1 MNRSSKGFG
10 LAGVL
15 ATVVLLI
22 VAAVFSAS
30 AKSEIRDM
38 SVSAEYLEYSL
49 CVTTEQKI
57 IYRFPCQH

>member
-22 VAAVFSAS
+22 VAAIFSAS
-30 AKSEIRDM
+30 AKSEIHEAHISGD
-38 SVSAEYLEYSL
+38 SS
-49 CVTTEQKI
+49 EQI
-57 IYRFPCQH
+57 ENF

>member
-30 AKSEIRDM
+30 AKSETHAVHLSEQQIQNISWFTTLRDP
-38 SVSAEYLEYSL
+38 L
-49 CVTTEQKI
+49 
-57 IYRFPCQH
+57 